1 MGNLRNI
8 SKAVY
13 SLGFDFTYVNCKEN
27 FNGLTHLIIP
37 GVGSFYA
44 AMSHLNERELGDC
57 IFDFAKSKKPILGI
71 CLGMQ
76 LLATFGEEGG
86 GSYGLN
92 LIPGKI
98 LKLDPGTENRLPHI
112 GWNTT
117 HFLKNHPVFQDVK
130 DNLDFYYVHSY
141 YFKPDSIEYIL
152 AESEYGMKFSGIVG
166 YKNILG
172 FQFHPEKSQ
181 TNGLKLLE
189 NFCNWKGIC

>member
-13 SLGFDFTYVNCKEN
+13 SLGFDFTYVDTKDG
-27 FNGLTHLIIP
+27 FNGLSHLIIP
-37 GVGSFYA
+37 GVGSFYSA
-44 AMSHLNERELGDC
+44 VEHLNEKNLRESVSE
-57 IFDFAKSKKPILGI
+57 FANSKKPILGI

-86 GSYGLN
+86 ISSGLN
-92 LIPGKI
+92 LIPGRI
-98 LKLDPGTENRLPHI
+98 LKLDLEKEIRLPHI

-117 HFLKNHPVFQDVK
+117 NFCKKHPVFQGVK

-141 YFKPDSIEYIL
+141 YFKPDSTEFIL
-152 AESEYGMKFSGIVG
+152 AESDYGMKFSGIVG
-166 YKNILG
+166 HNNVLG

-181 TNGLKLLE
+181 INGLKLLE
-189 NFCNWKGIC
+189 NFCNWDGIC